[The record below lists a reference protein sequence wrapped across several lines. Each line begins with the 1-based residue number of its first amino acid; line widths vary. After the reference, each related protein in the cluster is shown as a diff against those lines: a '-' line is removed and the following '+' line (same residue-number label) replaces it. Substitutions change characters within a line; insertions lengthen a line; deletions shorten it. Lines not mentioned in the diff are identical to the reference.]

1 MERTKIEQLFENY
14 SFWRHLSEEEKKMLQ
29 KQIRWCTYEEGQMV
43 TDTGRDCLGIFLV
56 CDGILR
62 ANLVSEAGKEATVCR
77 IHPGELCVISAS
89 CLLPALPFDIQIDAE
104 TASEVYLLPTGI
116 LRQIMEKN
124 IYLENFIYKKINES
138 FSDIIAAIQKILFA
152 SLEQRLV
159 GFLLDE
165 AAGEKDGKIYM
176 TQEQIAR
183 AIGSAR
189 EAVSRTLK
197 GLVKGGC
204 VELFRGGV
212 RVVDRKELYK
222 KIIVFQLSTPSLKVN
237 GFSIKILLVLRSK
250 MQFHA
255 YYSCNDYCLQYTIL
269 SSLWW
274 IYF

>member
-29 KQIRWCTYEEGQMV
+29 EQIRWCTYEEGQMV

-77 IHPGELCVISAS
+77 IHPGELRVISAS

-222 KIIVFQLSTPSLKVN
+222 KI
-237 GFSIKILLVLRSK
+237 
-250 MQFHA
+250 
-255 YYSCNDYCLQYTIL
+255 
-269 SSLWW
+269 
-274 IYF
+274 

>member
-1 MERTKIEQLFENY
+1 MERSKIEQLFGNY
-14 SFWRHLSEEEKKMLQ
+14 SFWGHLSEEEKQMLQ
-29 KQIRWCTYEEGQMV
+29 EQIRWSTYEEGQMV

-56 CDGILR
+56 CSGILR

-104 TASEVYLLPTGI
+104 TSSGVYLLPTGT

-197 GLVKGGC
+197 GLVKDGS

-222 KIIVFQLSTPSLKVN
+222 KI
-237 GFSIKILLVLRSK
+237 
-250 MQFHA
+250 
-255 YYSCNDYCLQYTIL
+255 
-269 SSLWW
+269 
-274 IYF
+274 